1 MRMRTKLKY
10 GEGDKTRHRRP
21 KLQEACKTPWQMVL
35 NKLSLADIHRDQT
48 RRAAPCGAA
57 AAAKEEE
64 MRVWQIAEKCWTVAS
79 DGGRA
84 EGREAKAGA

>member
-1 MRMRTKLKY
+1 MYPLLIFTETK
-10 GEGDKTRHRRP
+10 HAVP
-21 KLQEACKTPWQMVL
+21 HPV
-35 NKLSLADIHRDQT
+35 
-48 RRAAPCGAA
+48 A

-84 EGREAKAGA
+84 EGREATARA

>member
-1 MRMRTKLKY
+1 MCPLLIFTGTK
-10 GEGDKTRHRRP
+10 HSVP
-21 KLQEACKTPWQMVL
+21 HPV
-35 NKLSLADIHRDQT
+35 
-48 RRAAPCGAA
+48 A

-84 EGREAKAGA
+84 EGREGGEGESVIVLSVSDWCETDGGERGGEIRKVAAASAAEVL